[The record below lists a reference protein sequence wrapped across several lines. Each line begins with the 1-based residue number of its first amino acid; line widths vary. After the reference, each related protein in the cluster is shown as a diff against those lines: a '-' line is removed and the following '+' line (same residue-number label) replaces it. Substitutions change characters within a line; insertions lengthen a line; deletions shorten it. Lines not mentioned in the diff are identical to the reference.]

1 MHSCVPAL
9 QLPLKTAE
17 RAAINCKYGKGITS
31 SPQVYACARRRPH
44 PPPDA
49 RRDRLPQFHDRAHSM
64 TEVTEILQRQS
75 CLPQAAPPTRR
86 GVSGRQSPAAQPS
99 LARSGFSRRVI
110 NAPDRRPR
118 VQQRRNA
125 HASELAE

>member
-1 MHSCVPAL
+1 MHNCAPAL

-31 SPQVYACARRRPH
+31 PKVYACARRPPH

-49 RRDRLPQFHDRAHSM
+49 RRDRLPQFHDRTHSM

-86 GVSGRQSPAAQPS
+86 GVSGQQSPAALPS

-110 NAPDRRPR
+110 NAPDGRTR

-125 HASELAE
+125 RASELAE